1 MTTLV
6 DKLST
11 VQLSTAILPRE
22 TCTKNDEVIDDNDI
36 SVNQLSDQY
45 KQFHLISGNVCANAL
60 IVIWLGVKHSS
71 LRAAL
76 IECLITEDIV
86 LILFSTEEQL
96 WHWLNT
102 YSSVKV
108 ASLIIETNINVQ
120 NILSHSHAYKNV
132 RSILIRCKMNELIT
146 LQRSSRSYIKIDGIY
161 ADNTRLLIKLIIDL
175 ALFSEEIGD
184 QQREDENNELEAQ
197 RNYDRAFKLYA
208 LVKKL

>member
-6 DKLST
+6 DKLSF
-11 VQLSTAILPRE
+11 VQLSTVILSRE
-22 TCTKNDEVIDDNDI
+22 LLTKNDEIIDDNDN
-36 SVNQLSDQY
+36 SANHLSDQY
-45 KQFHLISGNVCANAL
+45 EQSHLVSGNVCTNGL
-60 IVIWLGVKHSS
+60 VVVWLGMKHSS
-71 LRAAL
+71 LRATL
-76 IECLITEDIV
+76 NECLIPEDIT

-96 WHWLNT
+96 WHWLNV
-102 YSSVKV
+102 YSSIKV
-108 ASLIIETNINVQ
+108 ASLIIETNINIQ
-120 NILSHSHAYKNV
+120 KILSRSHAYENV

-197 RNYDRAFKLYA
+197 RNYDRAF
-208 LVKKL
+208 